1 MDGWPKLRIGAAA
14 VQLATSLCLGHLWG
28 QELDTALRS
37 QGESRSTVMDE
48 IEDPRERADFLVL
61 YKTRAAAQKHQL
73 ATQFVTDY
81 PQSWLLAQAYEAA
94 AKSSIDLGELDRAMI
109 EGRFSLRL
117 LPENPSLLVPLAN
130 VEAQRT
136 QGALAEQHAR
146 DALEYLEVFSAPAG
160 IKPADWSR
168 LRAQLSASAYFV
180 LGRVYASQGLAMK
193 GPKRIELLRRAS
205 DALTSAAAWNAKD
218 AEIFYL
224 RGMVH
229 EACGDD
235 MEAAVDYAEA
245 RRLDPSLKEL
255 TTNALARLFQGQV
268 STPGVGSGDPKVS
281 FEKFVR
287 QLPSPA
293 IPSLPSTRPG
303 SANDAR
309 QPAYA
314 GSEACIQC
322 HRREFDSWRQ
332 TGMAKMLRPF
342 SADNIMGDFG
352 PGMEFR
358 NELGEQIVRMGDDG
372 RPFFDIEG
380 RDGHWHKYRV
390 DYTIGSKWQQG
401 YVTRLPDGRMQ
412 VLPIEYNKLQQK
424 WVNYWK
430 LIDPPGSVRANVQ
443 RFPELLPAT
452 NYQMNCAI
460 CHTSQL
466 KTTTTD
472 DEGIEHAQFRE
483 PGVNCEMCHGPSQ
496 AHVEQMER
504 KDLTPSAPIK
514 PPVDFTRTNNREG
527 VRVCAQCHRQSS
539 LREASP
545 HSELNY
551 SSAGDSFLL
560 SSVSRPYPQ
569 FLRKAFYK
577 DGRFRET
584 TFIVEAFTRSACYR
598 RGNAQCADCHD
609 PHPVDAAQNP
619 LSLKFL
625 QNPNEMCLQCHGQL
639 RGKIEAHTRHPATS
653 EASRC
658 TACHMP
664 RIMNSVLFMAA
675 SHQIDDR
682 PDAEFTARF
691 GPQES
696 PNACLLCHKEKD
708 ALWVIGELA
717 AWQRR

>member
-1 MDGWPKLRIGAAA
+1 MDGWPWFRIGAAA
-14 VQLATSLCLGHLWG
+14 LCLGHLCG

-37 QGESRSTVMDE
+37 QGEGRFTVMDE
-48 IEDPRERADFLVL
+48 IENPRERADFLAL
-61 YKTRAAAQKHQL
+61 YKAQDPAQKHGL
-73 ATQFVTDY
+73 ATQFIADY
-81 PQSWLLAQAYEAA
+81 PKSWLLAQAYEAA
-94 AKSSIDLGELDRAMI
+94 AKSSIDLGEFDRAMR
-109 EGRFSLRL
+109 EGRLSLRL

-130 VEAQRT
+130 LEAQRK
-136 QGALAEQHAR
+136 QGNVAEQYAR
-146 DALEYLEVFSAPAG
+146 DALDYLEVFGAPAG
-160 IKPADWSR
+160 IKPAAWSAV
-168 LRAQLSASAYFV
+168 RAQLSASAYFA
-180 LGRVYASQGLAMK
+180 LGRVYAARGLTMK
-193 GPKRIELLRRAS
+193 EPRRSELLHQACE
-205 DALTSAAAWNAKD
+205 ALTSATAWNAKD

-229 EACGDD
+229 EASGTARD
-235 MEAAVDYAEA
+235 AAVDYAQA
-245 RRLDPSLKEL
+245 QRLDPSLQEL
-255 TTNALARLFQGQV
+255 TTKALTRIYQAPVPHPRIGE
-268 STPGVGSGDPKVS
+268 DPKPS
-281 FEKFVR
+281 FQEFVR
-287 QLPSPA
+287 SLPNPA
-293 IPSLPSTRPG
+293 IPSPLATHYG
-303 SANDAR
+303 SAADAR

-332 TGMAKMLRPF
+332 TGMAKMLQPF
-342 SADNIMGDFG
+342 SAENIIGDFR
-352 PGMEFR
+352 PGAEFR
-358 NELGEQIVRMGDDG
+358 NERGELLVRMGDDG
-372 RPFFDIEG
+372 RPFFDLQG
-380 RDGHWHKYRV
+380 QDAHWHRYRV

-401 YVTRLPDGRMQ
+401 YVTKLPDGRMQ

-430 LIDPPGSVRANVQ
+430 LIDPPGGVRADIQ

-452 NYQMNCAI
+452 NYEMNCAI

-466 KTTTTD
+466 KAVTTD

-483 PGVNCEMCHGPSQ
+483 GGVNCEMCHGPSQ
-496 AHVEQMER
+496 AHVERMQH
-504 KDLTPSAPIK
+504 KDLTPLAPLR

-539 LREASP
+539 LREAST
-545 HSELNY
+545 HMELNY
-551 SSAGDSFLL
+551 SSSGDSFLL

-609 PHPVDAAQNP
+609 PHPANAAQNP
-619 LSLKFL
+619 VSLKFL
-625 QNPNEMCLQCHGQL
+625 DEPDEMCLQCHSQL
-639 RGKIEAHTRHPATS
+639 RGKLEAHTHHPAVS

-664 RIMNSVLFMAA
+664 RIVNSVLFLAA

-682 PDAEFTARF
+682 PDAELTARF
-691 GPQES
+691 GQHDS
-696 PNACLLCHKEKD
+696 PNACLLCHKDKD
-708 ALWVIGELA
+708 YVWLTQKLA
-717 AWQRR
+717 TWR